1 VKFFTLVIL
10 FTTPYSMLSQSS
22 APQKFIC
29 NTGYTLQQCHRQMS
43 TLRPVLDK
51 FHADALGQWT
61 WILVR
66 SEDWRP
72 LMYRLDAS
80 PDSPAVTFLDKRTT
94 LFEEALMESSAAN
107 RAELLRYWGLPLN
120 QLLDEAVSHELGHS
134 FCNDPDEARAERRAR
149 ALQEGKKLV
158 CEAAKE
164 IPSGR

>member
-1 VKFFTLVIL
+1 MKFFTLLIL
-10 FTTPYSMLSQSS
+10 FTTPYGMLSQSS

-43 TLRPVLDK
+43 ALRPILEK

-72 LMYRLDAS
+72 LMYRLGAN
-80 PDSPAVTFLDKRTT
+80 PDSPALTFLDKQTT
-94 LFEEALMESSAAN
+94 LFEEALVESSATN
-107 RAELLRYWGLPLN
+107 RAELLGYWRLPLN

-158 CEAAKE
+158 CETSQGKAL
-164 IPSGR
+164 P